1 MLGKT
6 VPTDT
11 KCPRAMRG
19 YSEPARLTAIGV
31 AALAM
36 GLVVYATDR
45 AATGSA
51 PFPAIA
57 IAGGLVVFGL
67 LGQWLPSFVH
77 PFAFSLFT
85 AAARSPA
92 AAPAYGACAAWWAV
106 DVAFE
111 VGQHPHIST
120 ALAKSL
126 QHVLGPTVPVRWLSN
141 YFVRGTF
148 DTGDLVAATAGA
160 LAAAGIIYLVHRMEA
175 RHAQ

>member
-1 MLGKT
+1 
-6 VPTDT
+6 
-11 KCPRAMRG
+11 MRG

-45 AATGSA
+45 AATGGA
-51 PFPAIA
+51 PFPAFA

-148 DTGDLVAATAGA
+148 DIGDLVAATAGA
-160 LAAAGIIYLVHRMEA
+160 LAAAGVIYLVHRVEA
-175 RHAQ
+175 RYAQ